1 MTLGSLFDGAGTCC
15 LAAELCG
22 ITPVW
27 SSEIERFPLEVTK
40 RRFPTVKQLGDVTK
54 IKGSKIE
61 PVDIISFGSPCQD
74 LSVAGKRAGLKGER
88 SGLFME
94 AIRIIKEMRD
104 ATANEFPRF
113 AIWENVLGAFSSNK
127 GEDFRA
133 VLEEFCKVKDGDASI
148 PRPAG
153 GGDAIRW
160 RNAGLILADGY
171 SVAWRV
177 LDAQFWGIPQRRRRI
192 FALADFG
199 GRSAGE
205 ILFERDGLQRSF
217 ASRHQSW
224 AHRENASRDEA
235 RAHIARECY
244 DARGNGDG
252 NICGT
257 ITGDHERRVT
267 DFSTLICEAHVF
279 PPVAKTL
286 TAEGADGSPCFDNR
300 GAQIVITAVGL
311 DAFNQTATGDKAR
324 TVIAGHQDAMGLPC
338 VLAVRERCGCEG
350 GGKGCLVQEDIS
362 GSIRTMNDQFIV
374 VSAEELFGDAP
385 CYCLQGNG
393 IDRSDENGYNGKGY
407 AEEVS
412 YTLTAIDRHAVLV
425 CRKGERPRCYVIHVR
440 RLTPTECARLQ
451 GMPDWWCVGV
461 PHADAPEYKMWG
473 NGMALPCVLYVFE
486 GLKKYD
492 QERRI
497 TS

>member
-1 MTLGSLFDGAGTCC
+1 MQQQMNFLDLLYGKT
-15 LAAELCG
+15 
-22 ITPVW
+22 
-27 SSEIERFPLEVTK
+27 SSERSPQTREKISAPSSKNSAKSKTETPL
-40 RRFPTVKQLGDVTK
+40 FL
-54 IKGSKIE
+54 
-61 PVDIISFGSPCQD
+61 D
-74 LSVAGKRAGLKGER
+74 LR
-88 SGLFME
+88 
-94 AIRIIKEMRD
+94 
-104 ATANEFPRF
+104 
-113 AIWENVLGAFSSNK
+113 
-127 GEDFRA
+127 
-133 VLEEFCKVKDGDASI
+133 
-148 PRPAG
+148 G

-217 ASRHQSW
+217 ASRRQSW

-267 DFSTLICEAHVF
+267 DFSTLICEAI
-279 PPVAKTL
+279 L
-286 TAEGADGSPCFDNR
+286 
-300 GAQIVITAVGL
+300 
-311 DAFNQTATGDKAR
+311 
-324 TVIAGHQDAMGLPC
+324 AGHQDVMGIPC
-338 VLAVRERCGCEG
+338 VVAFNLTQDAISAEELSPCISAGNPRNGQASIGICVVEE
-350 GGKGCLVQEDIS
+350 EDIFEKGERAFSIGNGQANGLGLHKKS
-362 GSIRTMNDQFIV
+362 GALNCMHD
-374 VSAEELFGDAP
+374 AEAILYIAEKELFGDAP

-393 IDRSDENGYNGKGY
+393 IDRSDENGCNGKGY